1 MLWST
6 GKWNQKSCPRVTGAG
21 FEGQCNANEQMWA
34 SKPCQLGRR
43 AELTGDKEAGSAL
56 LPLNDSAEQKG
67 KTTLWSSWNKAKHE
81 WRLWFIVPVGQ
92 YRHVLERLSRGLQ
105 TPAEHTALQK
115 ASLRDGSEHVW
126 SAGRHTLLHRLVT
139 SGDWSRSSCLGAE
152 RSLTACTRGQRSVRP
167 HSRPQQGLKETLGCW
182 LLSISATWWC
192 ASWPNVSPFEQNPP
206 RQRPGTLWGFSGPGL
221 VPTSSAPDNGIPR
234 KGLTAH
240 SQLAE
245 LGLR

>member
-1 MLWST
+1 MLWLT
-6 GKWNQKSCPRVTGAG
+6 WKWNQKSCPRVTGAG

-67 KTTLWSSWNKAKHE
+67 KTTLWSSRNKAEHE

-115 ASLRDGSEHVW
+115 ASLQDGSEHVW
-126 SAGRHTLLHRLVT
+126 SAGRHTVVRRLVT
-139 SGDWSRSSCLGAE
+139 AGDWSRSGCRGRNRVSQPVREASGRFVCTVDLNKAWRRRLGTGSWAYRLLGGALPGQTWAHLSRILLDNGRAPFGGFMDE
-152 RSLTACTRGQRSVRP
+152 DWSQQAVHQTTGFPGRAWLLTAS
-167 HSRPQQGLKETLGCW
+167 
-182 LLSISATWWC
+182 
-192 ASWPNVSPFEQNPP
+192 
-206 RQRPGTLWGFSGPGL
+206 
-221 VPTSSAPDNGIPR
+221 
-234 KGLTAH
+234 
-240 SQLAE
+240 
-245 LGLR
+245 